1 MNNYIKTII
10 SGLKQ
15 WVSAQITKSK
25 SDWNQNDSSA
35 TNYVKNRTHYSYE
48 KEIVFLPNTNLTEYD
63 MDGVGE
69 SAINLPSAIK
79 AGQEYNV
86 IFDGN
91 TYSCVGYTNTNIS
104 GSIML
109 GNMNIV
115 ESMIGLDF
123 ADTGEPFLI
132 VYAST
137 RAMAANA
144 YVYTPTI
151 DSHTIKI
158 TYMGE
163 AVKRIDKKYLPDMD
177 YVNYKQYQNLT
188 DDQMQMARDNIG
200 AGTSNFS
207 GSYTDLTNKPTIYTD
222 VIRYNTNQSLTDA
235 QKLKVKANIGIGT
248 FDGTFNSLNGKPSTD
263 TVRYGAQSLSTDQKK
278 QARLNI
284 GASDFSGR
292 YSDLTGAPEYDSS
305 YDRLY
310 TTATH
315 TERIT
320 LYDDLDGDTKTTP
333 MASWS
338 PTTWHCDPHGQ
349 DGSKTSSTTFG
360 FSNRDDDIVLQAQ
373 YMKSNG
379 SVITSQDIQFTGIAT
394 PTADNDAA
402 NKAYVDGLV
411 GDTTVSEQIS
421 SAIGAIPVADNYKN
435 GLMTSSDK
443 KKLDTVESN
452 AQKNVQSD
460 WTQNDMTSMEFV
472 QNRPFYDG
480 PLSITWDGV
489 TKGHPADM
497 YDSSNYRVKIAD
509 TIFTDEE
516 LQTARFVINEN
527 GTTTEVAV
535 ADVWEDRSTT
545 SSLTGIWYNDMPC
558 VYVVRQAGSLVG
570 PGTYFLYNYSSKI
583 YIQSLTIG
591 SDTDVKKI
599 DEKYIP
605 DTIARASDVSNLS
618 TLVGDTSVAEQI
630 SEATYTQSQV
640 DELITVVREFC
651 LPKITSITLTES
663 NWVFSANYYYQD
675 VPVGVCTPT
684 SKVDLQPTYSQL
696 ATWQDD
702 GLAFT
707 TQSKDGIVRVWA
719 VPDAP
724 REDITVQISVQE
736 VLEV

>member
-1 MNNYIKTII
+1 MNNYMKTII

-15 WVSAQITKSK
+15 WVSTQITKSK

-79 AGQEYNV
+79 TGQEYNV

-91 TYSCVGYTNTNIS
+91 IYSCVGYTNTNIS

-115 ESMIGLDF
+115 ESMIGADF

-132 VYAST
+132 VYTST
-137 RAMAANA
+137 RAMVANA

-200 AGTSNFS
+200 AGTSDFS

-222 VIRYNTNQSLTDA
+222 VVRYNINQSLTDA

-338 PTTWHCDPHGQ
+338 PTTWHCDPLGQ

-360 FSNRDDDIVLQAQ
+360 FSNRDDNIVLQAQ

-394 PTADNDAA
+394 PTEDNDAA
-402 NKAYVDGLV
+402 NKSYVDEKLGSI
-411 GDTTVSEQIS
+411 DTALERIIEIQENL
-421 SAIGAIPVADNYKN
+421 IG
-435 GLMTSSDK
+435 
-443 KKLDTVESN
+443 
-452 AQKNVQSD
+452 
-460 WTQNDMTSMEFV
+460 
-472 QNRPFYDG
+472 
-480 PLSITWDGV
+480 GV
-489 TKGHPADM
+489 T
-497 YDSSNYRVKIAD
+497 
-509 TIFTDEE
+509 E
-516 LQTARFVINEN
+516 
-527 GTTTEVAV
+527 
-535 ADVWEDRSTT
+535 
-545 SSLTGIWYNDMPC
+545 
-558 VYVVRQAGSLVG
+558 
-570 PGTYFLYNYSSKI
+570 
-583 YIQSLTIG
+583 
-591 SDTDVKKI
+591 
-599 DEKYIP
+599 
-605 DTIARASDVSNLS
+605 
-618 TLVGDTSVAEQI
+618 
-630 SEATYTQSQV
+630 
-640 DELITVVREFC
+640 
-651 LPKITSITLTES
+651 
-663 NWVFSANYYYQD
+663 
-675 VPVGVCTPT
+675 
-684 SKVDLQPTYSQL
+684 
-696 ATWQDD
+696 
-702 GLAFT
+702 
-707 TQSKDGIVRVWA
+707 
-719 VPDAP
+719 
-724 REDITVQISVQE
+724 
-736 VLEV
+736 